1 MTETLALGK
10 ALAVGVTLAD
20 TLELPD
26 EEPVGL
32 RVLEGDALAVGDDD
46 DDVDGEPEAV
56 AVEDPLGVREAV
68 VLTDELR
75 VDDEDGLPESVA
87 TLDAELALD
96 ELGVDDDVAE
106 LVAEEVAVVV
116 AVALVDC
123 DDVALPLALELTVR
137 EAGADRLAV
146 VDRDEE

>member
-1 MTETLALGK
+1 MTETLALGE
-10 ALAVGVTLAD
+10 ALAVGVTLDD